1 MLESVKLNY
10 LFELLGFLFHFPERL
25 LRLGAVAAILL
36 FQESEANVKESRAE
50 KQDLELIVL

>member
-1 MLESVKLNY
+1 MKANY

-25 LRLGAVAAILL
+25 LRLGAMAATLL
-36 FQESEANVKESRAE
+36 FQESEANMKESRAE